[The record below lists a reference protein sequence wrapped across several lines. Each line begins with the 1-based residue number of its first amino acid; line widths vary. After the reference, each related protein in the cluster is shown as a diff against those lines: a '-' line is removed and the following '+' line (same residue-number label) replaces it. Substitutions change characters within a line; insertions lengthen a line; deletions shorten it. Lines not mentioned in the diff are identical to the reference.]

1 METAVFIDQE
11 SVRVNR
17 TPGILTLTDANTT
30 IGYCRYN
37 PDGEVEYI
45 FVHPAHRQRGYAQY
59 LLKLVEQAVH
69 RPLSF
74 QPLISPLGQVLKNA
88 YEAGGWGRKTDSN
101 RNPG

>member
-1 METAVFIDQE
+1 MESMGLIDE
-11 SVRVNR
+11 TLVRVNR

-37 PDGEVEYI
+37 PEGEVEYI
-45 FVHPAHRQRGYAQY
+45 FVHPAHRRRGYAQY
-59 LLKLVEQAVH
+59 LLKLVEQAVQ

-74 QPLISPLGQVLKNA
+74 HSPISPLGQVLKNA
-88 YEAGGWGRKTDSN
+88 YEAGGSDRKTDSN

>member
-1 METAVFIDQE
+1 MAPLNIHH
-11 SVRVNR
+11 

-45 FVHPAHRQRGYAQY
+45 FVHPARRRQGYAQQM
-59 LLKLVEQAVH
+59 LKLVEQSVH

-74 QPLISPLGQVLKNA
+74 QSPISPLGRALQSA
-88 YEAGGWGRKTDSN
+88 YEAGRSDSN
-101 RNPG
+101 SF